1 MDRLLYDDLLAWKR
15 ASQRKPVLIDGARQT
30 GKTHLVERLFGARE
44 FRKVHKLDFNLSP
57 QLANVFANGL
67 APRTVVDNIEVQFGE
82 GVDLGRDLIF
92 FDEVGECQPALDS
105 LKHFAEQAPE
115 AYVCAT
121 GSNIGLLDSF
131 PVGKVR
137 RMELFPLCFE
147 EFVMASGEV
156 RLLDMFRSR
165 SESRTAH
172 DRLWSLL
179 LDYTFVGGMPEAV
192 ASWFGGGNGMAERIA
207 QVETVHG
214 DLVAG
219 FERDFGKYAG
229 PVHAQHIDAV
239 FHNIP
244 RQLEKSVDGSVKRF
258 RFQGVVPR
266 KRGYQD
272 LRGPIDW
279 LEKSRVAWKCYSVV
293 SQPTPPLPHLTKES
307 RFRLF
312 LFDIGILRHL
322 LRLPYALQRAPNYAY
337 KGFMAENFVQTEMC
351 ARVGYPTYGWAEGR
365 AEIEFL
371 HQTQNGEIVPVEVK
385 SRRRSR
391 ARSLSSYIA
400 RYAPKRAITL
410 TFEPRGGRDGVVTK
424 LAALRRAV
432 FARPVAWQL
441 PRLAAC
447 QTLAMRLCGAQGAPF
462 GRVSAPGLRWL
473 RGPHG
478 RQVVW
483 WRRRVDPEV
492 PCAN

>member
-1 MDRLLYDDLLAWKR
+1 MHRLLQDNLLAWKR
-15 ASQRKPVLIDGARQT
+15 APRRKPVLIDGARQT
-30 GKTHLVERLFGARE
+30 GKTHLVEHLFGARL
-44 FRKVHKLDFNLSP
+44 FRKVHKLDFNLLP
-57 QLANVFANGL
+57 QLANVFADGL
-67 APRTVVDNIEVQFGE
+67 APRTVVDNIEVQFNE
-82 GVDLGRDLIF
+82 GVDLAHDLIF

-147 EFVMASGEV
+147 EFVMASGQT
-156 RLLDMFRSR
+156 RLLEMFRSR
-165 SESRTAH
+165 AESRTAH
-172 DRLWSLL
+172 ERLWSLF

-192 ASWFGGGNGMAERIA
+192 AAWFDGGGMAERIA
-207 QVETVHG
+207 QVEGIHS

-244 RQLEKSVDGSVKRF
+244 RQLEAMLDESVRRY

-272 LRGPIDW
+272 LRGPIEW
-279 LEKSRVAWKCYSVV
+279 LEKSRLAWKCYSVV
-293 SQPTPPLPHLTKES
+293 SRPTPPLPHLTKES

-337 KGFMAENFVQTEMC
+337 RGFMAENFVQTEMC

-371 HQTQNGEIVPVEVK
+371 HQARNGEIVPVEVK

-400 RYAPKRAITL
+400 RYAPERAVTL
-410 TFEPRGGRDGVVTK
+410 TVEPRGGRDGVVTNWP
-424 LAALRRAV
+424 LYEAQFLRE
-432 FARPVAWQL
+432 L
-441 PRLAAC
+441 
-447 QTLAMRLCGAQGAPF
+447 
-462 GRVSAPGLRWL
+462 
-473 RGPHG
+473 
-478 RQVVW
+478 
-483 WRRRVDPEV
+483 
-492 PCAN
+492 

>member
-1 MDRLLYDDLLAWKR
+1 MDRLLYNDLLSWKR
-15 ASQRKPVLIDGARQT
+15 DILRKPVLIDGARQT
-30 GKTHLVERLFGARE
+30 GKTHLIEHIFGARQ
-44 FRKVHKLDFNLSP
+44 FRKVHKLDFNLAP
-57 QLANVFANGL
+57 QLASVFADGL
-67 APRTVVDNIEVQFGE
+67 APRTIVDNIEVQFNE
-82 GVDLGRDLIF
+82 PVDLSEDLIF

-105 LKHFAEQAPE
+105 LKHFAEQVPG

-121 GSNIGLLDSF
+121 GSNIGLLGSF

-137 RMELFPLCFE
+137 RLELYPLCFE
-147 EFVMASGEV
+147 EFVMASGQP
-156 RLLDMFRSR
+156 RLLEMFRLR
-165 SESRTAH
+165 TESRTAH
-172 DRLWSLL
+172 ARLWSLL

-192 ASWFGGGNGMAERIA
+192 AAWFDAGRGMAERIR
-207 QVETVHG
+207 QVEAIHS

-244 RQLEKSVDGSVKRF
+244 RQLETTLDGSVKRF

-279 LEKSRVAWKCYSVV
+279 LEKCRLAWKCYPVV

-322 LRLPYALQRAPNYAY
+322 LRLPYALQRDPNYAY
-337 KGFMAENFVQTEMC
+337 KGFIAENFVQIELC
-351 ARVGYPTYGWAEGR
+351 ARVDHPTYGWAEAR

-371 HQTQNGEIVPVEVK
+371 HQASNGEIVPVEVK

-391 ARSLSSYIA
+391 ARSLSSYIT
-400 RYAPKRAITL
+400 RYAPERAITL
-410 TFEPRGGRDGVVTK
+410 TSEPRGGRDGVVTNWP
-424 LAALRRAV
+424 LYEAQFLRE
-432 FARPVAWQL
+432 L
-441 PRLAAC
+441 
-447 QTLAMRLCGAQGAPF
+447 
-462 GRVSAPGLRWL
+462 
-473 RGPHG
+473 
-478 RQVVW
+478 
-483 WRRRVDPEV
+483 
-492 PCAN
+492 